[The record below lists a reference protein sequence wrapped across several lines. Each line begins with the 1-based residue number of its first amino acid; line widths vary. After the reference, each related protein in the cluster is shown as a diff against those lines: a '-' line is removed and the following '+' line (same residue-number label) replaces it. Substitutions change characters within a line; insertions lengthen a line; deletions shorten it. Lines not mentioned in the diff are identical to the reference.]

1 MLEIK
6 AIGIGGIGC
15 ALLPFLCRYLQY
27 SGEPARLTLIDGDR
41 FEPGNAARQAFSH
54 LGNKAEV
61 KSRELA
67 REFEALAFRSA
78 PEYVT
83 EDNVARLI
91 GEGEMVFLMVDNHA
105 SRHLVSRHVSS
116 LADLTLISGGN
127 DEEDGNV
134 QVYVRREGRDLT
146 PSLARYH
153 PGDCPPPGP
162 ESRRPVLR
170 GTHGG
175 RRPPTALRQSHGG
188 VPDAQRLLCP
198 QTGPLEL
205 LGSLPGHRQEP
216 QPGRVP
222 PGVKPDPNLPVAQA
236 SRLCRRRSRARP
248 RAIVW
253 YINRSLH
260 FAAKGV
266 GRRLG
271 TKPLSTNS

>member
-27 SGEPARLTLIDGDR
+27 SGAPARLTLIDGDR
-41 FEPGNAARQAFSH
+41 FERGNAPRQAFSG

-67 REFEALAFRSA
+67 REFEALALRSR

-91 GEGEMVFLMVDNHA
+91 GEGEVVFLMVDNHA
-105 SRHLVSRHVSS
+105 SRNLVSRHVSS

-127 DEEDGNV
+127 DYEDGNV

-153 PGDCPPPGP
+153 PEIADPRDRHPAALSCEELMAAGAPQLLFANLMVASLMLNAFYTIR
-162 ESRRPVLR
+162 E
-170 GTHGG
+170 G
-175 RRPPTALRQSHGG
+175 RLNYSEVYLDIVQ
-188 VPDAQRLLCP
+188 
-198 QTGPLEL
+198 
-205 LGSLPGHRQEP
+205 
-216 QPGRVP
+216 
-222 PGVKPDPNLPVAQA
+222 NL
-236 SRLCRRRSRARP
+236 SRAVSRP
-248 RAIVW
+248 
-253 YINRSLH
+253 
-260 FAAKGV
+260 G
-266 GRRLG
+266 
-271 TKPLSTNS
+271 